1 MTRDDFKA
9 SACVQDN
16 AAKDTATS
24 VRTNIS
30 AMPQKPMGPQPMGP
44 RPPAPRPPMPRGYVQ
59 AFMPPVA
66 TSIRVLPA
74 TPPQLVVA
82 AAKDD
87 QNEE

>member
-9 SACVQDN
+9 SADVQDN
-16 AAKDTATS
+16 AAKESVTS
-24 VRTNIS
+24 AGVS
-30 AMPQKPMGPQPMGP
+30 AIAQKPMGPQPMGP
-44 RPPAPRPPMPRGYVQ
+44 RPPAPRPPMPRGFVQ

-74 TPPQLVVA
+74 TPPKLVVVA
-82 AAKDD
+82 TKDD